1 MAAVE
6 DYQGEDCKCHCWGT
20 IHLSIRAMKPGT
32 YILIGVGLAVAVL
45 LGFLVGQRCPR
56 NGGGETPT
64 PKVDT
69 LFIRDTNSFT
79 EPKKEPSPDVLIKE
93 IPVPVYVADSS
104 VIDSLLNECA
114 RLVRVGDSLQLVLL
128 RVQRHYSDSTF
139 DAWVSGVDPRLD
151 SIKTYQTNMVITKE
165 IPVIKKTRWGLGVQ
179 AGVGAG
185 KGGLTPYVGV
195 GVSYNLLS
203 W

>member
-1 MAAVE
+1 
-6 DYQGEDCKCHCWGT
+6 
-20 IHLSIRAMKPGT
+20 MKPGT

-69 LFIRDTNSFT
+69 LVIRDTIKVTDPIYVTKRVVDSIFYPVT
-79 EPKKEPSPDVLIKE
+79 DTLRLRDTLYLILE
-93 IPVPVYVADSS
+93 REQIRWEDSLSVVYASGVMPQVDS
-104 VIDSLLNECA
+104 VIHHTENL
-114 RLVRVGDSLQLVLL
+114 
-128 RVQRHYSDSTF
+128 
-139 DAWVSGVDPRLD
+139 
-151 SIKTYQTNMVITKE
+151 IITKE
-165 IPVIKKTRWGLGVQ
+165 IPVIKVKKTRWGLGVQ

-195 GVSYNLLS
+195 GLSYNLLS

>member
-6 DYQGEDCKCHCWGT
+6 DYQGEDCGCHCAG
-20 IHLSIRAMKPGT
+20 IVHLPIREMKPGT

-56 NGGGETPT
+56 NGGGEPPT
-64 PKVDT
+64 IKVDT
-69 LFIRDTNSFT
+69 LVIRDTIKVT
-79 EPKKEPSPDVLIKE
+79 EAISVTKRVVDS
-93 IPVPVYVADSS
+93 IPYPVTDTLRLRDTLYVFMEREQIRWEDSLSVVYASGVMPQVDS
-104 VIDSLLNECA
+104 VIHHTE
-114 RLVRVGDSLQLVLL
+114 
-128 RVQRHYSDSTF
+128 
-139 DAWVSGVDPRLD
+139 
-151 SIKTYQTNMVITKE
+151 NMIITKE

-185 KGGLTPYVGV
+185 KGGLTPYLGV

>member
-1 MAAVE
+1 MRPE
-6 DYQGEDCKCHCWGT
+6 K
-20 IHLSIRAMKPGT
+20 
-32 YILIGVGLAVAVL
+32 YILMGMGIVVAIL
-45 LGFLVGQRCPR
+45 IGFLVGRRCPR
-56 NGGGETPT
+56 NVPGEPQTPR
-64 PKVDT
+64 VDT

-79 EPKKEPSPDVLIKE
+79 EPKKDPSPDVLIKE

-104 VIDSLLNECA
+104 AIDSLLNECA
-114 RLVRVGDSLQLVLL
+114 RLERVGDSLQLVLL

-165 IPVIKKTRWGLGVQ
+165 IPVIQVKKTRLGLGVQ

-185 KGGLTPYVGV
+185 KDGLTPYLGV

>member
-1 MAAVE
+1 
-6 DYQGEDCKCHCWGT
+6 
-20 IHLSIRAMKPGT
+20 MKPGT

-56 NGGGETPT
+56 NGGGENPT

-69 LFIRDTNSFT
+69 LFIRDTNTFT
-79 EPKKEPSPDVLIKE
+79 KPKKEPSPDVLIKE

-104 VIDSLLNECA
+104 AIDSLLNECA
-114 RLVRVGDSLQLVLL
+114 RLERVGDSLQLVLL

>member
-1 MAAVE
+1 
-6 DYQGEDCKCHCWGT
+6 
-20 IHLSIRAMKPGT
+20 MKPGT

-64 PKVDT
+64 IKVDT
-69 LFIRDTNSFT
+69 LFIRDTIKVT
-79 EPKKEPSPDVLIKE
+79 EPI
-93 IPVPVYVADSS
+93 S
-104 VIDSLLNECA
+104 VTK
-114 RLVRVGDSLQLVLL
+114 RV
-128 RVQRHYSDSTF
+128 
-139 DAWVSGVDPRLD
+139 LD
-151 SIKTYQTNMVITKE
+151 SIPYPVTDTLRLRDTLYVFLEREQIRWEDSLSVVYASGINPQVDSVIHHTKNMIITKE
-165 IPVIKKTRWGLGVQ
+165 NPVIKKTRWGLGVQ

-185 KGGLTPYVGV
+185 KGGLSPYVGI

>member
-6 DYQGEDCKCHCWGT
+6 DYQGEDCGCHCAR
-20 IHLSIRAMKPGT
+20 IVHLSIRAMKPGT

-69 LFIRDTNSFT
+69 LVIRDTFKVT
-79 EPKKEPSPDVLIKE
+79 EPIYVTKRVVDS
-93 IPVPVYVADSS
+93 IPYPVTDTLRMRDTLYVILEREQIRWEDSLSVVYASGVMPQVDS
-104 VIDSLLNECA
+104 VIHHTESL
-114 RLVRVGDSLQLVLL
+114 
-128 RVQRHYSDSTF
+128 
-139 DAWVSGVDPRLD
+139 
-151 SIKTYQTNMVITKE
+151 IITKE

>member
-1 MAAVE
+1 
-6 DYQGEDCKCHCWGT
+6 
-20 IHLSIRAMKPGT
+20 MKPGT
-32 YILIGVGLAVAVL
+32 YMLIGVGLAVAVL

-64 PKVDT
+64 PEVDT
-69 LFIRDTNSFT
+69 LVIRDTIKVT
-79 EPKKEPSPDVLIKE
+79 EAVSVTKRLVDS
-93 IPVPVYVADSS
+93 IPYPVTDTLMLRDTLYVFLKREQLRWEDSLSVVYASGVMPQVDS
-104 VIDSLLNECA
+104 VIHHTQSL
-114 RLVRVGDSLQLVLL
+114 
-128 RVQRHYSDSTF
+128 
-139 DAWVSGVDPRLD
+139 
-151 SIKTYQTNMVITKE
+151 IITKE

-185 KGGLTPYVGV
+185 KGGLSAYVGV